1 MIKEFLFARRRKIA
15 EKMVDSVIFATKKGA
30 ELTKFTTIDDR
41 LAKYIANERETLVVL
56 VEQFLAGKL
65 K

>member
-15 EKMVDSVIFATKKGA
+15 EKMVDAVIFATKKGA